1 MLDNVLPVS
10 FTPEDDGSG
19 SGATQYSMN
28 GLVDTLS
35 GFKAGTNSVEDT
47 LDFLVNWKPNKFI
60 SSPSTEA
67 LSSEVDIP
75 ERSVP
80 VTSAGKSN
88 LPDLNKKESLLD
100 EDVNGWLKFI
110 KTYLTQFNETAQQNA
125 QAAMDF
131 EAKEAQKL
139 RDWQEQM
146 SNTQY
151 TRAFKELKEL
161 GVNPLLAIQYLQP
174 ASTPS
179 GAMASGSVAQTPSYN
194 YNSLFGSLL
203 SSATALKGQNKAMA
217 SNFIQKIIQLIPM
230 IISLFA

>member
-1 MLDNVLPVS
+1 MLDDMTPVA

-35 GFKAGTNSVEDT
+35 GYKAGTNSVEDT

-60 SSPSTEA
+60 TSPTSAAMSSDVE
-67 LSSEVDIP
+67 IP

-80 VTSAGKSN
+80 DTTSGTKPGLKDIISD
-88 LPDLNKKESLLD
+88 PLLD

-110 KTYLTQFNETAQQNA
+110 KTYLTQYNETAQQNA

-146 SNTQY
+146 SNSQY

-230 IISLFA
+230 IVSLFA